1 MEVKEYLTL
10 KEVAELLQVHPETV
24 RRWTIDGKIPGTQ
37 IGEVWRYRK
46 ADIDAL
52 FEKNGKAA

>member
-10 KEVAELLQVHPETV
+10 KEVAELLQLHPETV
-24 RRWTIDGKIPGTQ
+24 RKRTIDGKIPGTQ

-52 FEKNGKAA
+52 FEKNGSK